1 MTNTDLSMDE
11 PSGLRQELLETL
23 RRLGSTSGN
32 ISLMRALGWDDERYW
47 EIRDHLVDSG
57 VLVLGRGRGGS
68 VRIVADDDE
77 EELEGNASLI
87 VPMEAELYEPMAR
100 VIEHHWAKDQR
111 FERVIV
117 QSTARQGRRDTGG
130 KWTRPDITVAAL
142 TTQLYVPGKHFE
154 VVTFEIKAWNGLD
167 VTAVYEALAH
177 ARAATRAYVLAHVP
191 DNVLEG
197 KKEDGRTEGVLARID
212 EEAKRHGIGFIT
224 ASQPGDYSTWLE
236 RVGAE
241 YEPPTPQAMNDLIS
255 LQFSETAKHKLLAWY
270 R

>member
-1 MTNTDLSMDE
+1 MTTDLSTDE
-11 PSGLRQELLETL
+11 RAALAQELLTTL

-47 EIRDHLVDSG
+47 EIRDRLVDSG
-57 VLVLGRGRGGS
+57 ELVLGRGKGGS
-68 VRIVADDDE
+68 VRMAEDS
-77 EELEGNASLI
+77 EGEPTGTAPRS

-111 FERVIV
+111 FDRVMV

-130 KWTRPDITVAAL
+130 TWTRPDITVAAM
-142 TTQLYVPGKHFE
+142 TTQPYVPGKHFE

-191 DNVLEG
+191 DHVSGPAGADRVEN
-197 KKEDGRTEGVLARID
+197 KLARID

-224 ASQPGDYSTWLE
+224 ASEPGDYSTWLE
-236 RVGAE
+236 RASAE

-255 LQFSETAKHKLLAWY
+255 LQFSDAAKSQLLAWY